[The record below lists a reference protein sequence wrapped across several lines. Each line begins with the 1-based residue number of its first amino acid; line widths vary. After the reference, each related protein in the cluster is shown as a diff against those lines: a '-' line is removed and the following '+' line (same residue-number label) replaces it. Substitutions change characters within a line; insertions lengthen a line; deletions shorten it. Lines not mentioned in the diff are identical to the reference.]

1 MRVKKDGDIFSMSD
15 NKPSVIARARE
26 IIDSYQGDQIRIME
40 VCGTHTHEIFRLG
53 IRQILP
59 EKVRLIS
66 GPGCPVCVT
75 PVDFIDEAVYLA
87 MEKDVTI
94 CTFGDLVR
102 VPGSFGTAGTAAG
115 SAEKKSAVS
124 EDADNNPAEKKT
136 AVSGD
141 ADNNPAEKK
150 SAVSGDADN
159 NPAEKKSAVSGD
171 AGNITAEKKAAGD
184 ENRKTA
190 RTAKIG
196 SLAAARAAGARIQ
209 VVYAPQDAVAYAREH
224 PEEQVVFLSVGF
236 ETTTPSSC
244 LAVKEA
250 QSEGLNNFSILTAN
264 KTMPSAYEAMKD
276 STDAFLYPGH
286 VHAITGT
293 SICEEMAKKGAS
305 GVVAGF
311 TAKEL
316 MTALAV
322 IVKKTQEGK
331 PFFENCYP
339 RVVRA
344 EGSPAA
350 QRLVEEMMEPC
361 DARWRGIGVL
371 PASGMKLRPEYAAYD
386 ARVKFDIPSMEGREN
401 PACRCGEVLQGKCLP
416 SDCKVFGK
424 GCTPEHPIGACMV
437 SGEGACSAF
446 YLYGGDR

>member
-1 MRVKKDGDIFSMSD
+1 MSD
-15 NKPSVIARARE
+15 KKTDVIARARQ
-26 IIDSYQGDQIRIME
+26 IIDSYQGAPIRIME

-59 EKVRLIS
+59 PTIRLIS

-75 PVDFIDEAVYLA
+75 PVDFIDEAILLA
-87 MEKDVTI
+87 MEHGATI

-102 VPGSFGTAGTAAG
+102 VPGSAGVPAGKKEGAEAPEKSAESSEKTEGEAAG
-115 SAEKKSAVS
+115 KNTGAAAASRPDSGKS
-124 EDADNNPAEKKT
+124 
-136 AVSGD
+136 
-141 ADNNPAEKK
+141 
-150 SAVSGDADN
+150 
-159 NPAEKKSAVSGD
+159 
-171 AGNITAEKKAAGD
+171 
-184 ENRKTA
+184 R
-190 RTAKIG
+190 RIG
-196 SLAAARAAGARIQ
+196 SLAAARAAGAKIQ
-209 VVYAPQDAVAYAREH
+209 VVYAPQDAVAYAEEH
-224 PEEQVVFLSVGF
+224 PQEQVVFLSVGF
-236 ETTTPSSC
+236 ETTTPTAC
-244 LAVKEA
+244 LAVREA
-250 QSEGLNNFSILTAN
+250 QQKGLTNFSILTAN
-264 KTMPSAYEAMKD
+264 KTMPSAYAAMKD

-293 SICEEMAKKGAS
+293 GICEELARKGTS

-322 IVKKTQEGK
+322 VVKKTQEGK

-339 RVVRA
+339 RVVRP

-350 QRLVEEMMEPC
+350 QKLVEKMMEPC

-371 PASGMKLRPEYAAYD
+371 PDSGMKLRAEYADYD
-386 ARVKFDIPSMEGREN
+386 ARVKFALPAMEGREN

-416 SDCKVFGK
+416 SDCKVFGT
-424 GCTPEHPIGACMV
+424 GCTPEHPVGACMV

-446 YLYGGDR
+446 YLYGGAKM

>member
-1 MRVKKDGDIFSMSD
+1 MSERQT
-15 NKPSVIARARE
+15 SVIARARG
-26 IIDSYQGDQIRIME
+26 IIDSYQGPPIRIME

-59 EKVRLIS
+59 ENIRLIS

-75 PVDFIDEAVYLA
+75 PVDFIDEAILLA
-87 MEKDVTI
+87 MEHNVTI

-102 VPGSFGTAGTAAG
+102 VPGSIGVPAFKKTG
-115 SAEKKSAVS
+115 SPENGDSGKNTDPEKNTDLVTVSVEPGKAEKTEGGSPADSAGPGKS
-124 EDADNNPAEKKT
+124 
-136 AVSGD
+136 
-141 ADNNPAEKK
+141 
-150 SAVSGDADN
+150 
-159 NPAEKKSAVSGD
+159 
-171 AGNITAEKKAAGD
+171 
-184 ENRKTA
+184 R
-190 RTAKIG
+190 RIG

-224 PEEQVVFLSVGF
+224 PQEQVVFLSVGF
-236 ETTTPSSC
+236 ETTTPASC
-244 LAVKEA
+244 LAVQEA
-250 QSEGLNNFSILTAN
+250 QRDGLTNFSILTAN
-264 KTMPSAYEAMKD
+264 KTMPAAYAAMKD

-293 SICEEMAKKGAS
+293 ALCEQLAAGGTS

-316 MTALAV
+316 LTAIAV
-322 IVKKTQEGK
+322 IVKRTQEGK

-339 RVVRA
+339 RVVRR
-344 EGSPAA
+344 EGAPAA
-350 QRLVEEMMEPC
+350 QQLVEEMMEPC

-371 PASGMKLRPEYAAYD
+371 PLSGVKLRNKYAAYD
-386 ARVKFDIPSMEGREN
+386 ARVKFALPVMEGREN

-416 SDCKVFGK
+416 SDCRVFGT
-424 GCTPEHPIGACMV
+424 GCTPEHPVGACMV

-446 YLYGGDR
+446 YLYGSGEK

>member
-1 MRVKKDGDIFSMSD
+1 MSD
-15 NKPSVIARARE
+15 NKPGVIARARS
-26 IIDSYQGDQIRIME
+26 IIDHYDGRPIRIME

-59 EKVRLIS
+59 PSIRLIS

-75 PVDFIDEAVYLA
+75 PVDFIDEAVSLA
-87 MEKDVTI
+87 MDYGVTI

-102 VPGSFGTAGTAAG
+102 VPGSFGTPAA
-115 SAEKKSAVS
+115 AE
-124 EDADNNPAEKKT
+124 N
-136 AVSGD
+136 
-141 ADNNPAEKK
+141 
-150 SAVSGDADN
+150 
-159 NPAEKKSAVSGD
+159 
-171 AGNITAEKKAAGD
+171 KAAAESGK
-184 ENRKTA
+184 EGPGPANRTS
-190 RTAKIG
+190 KIG

-224 PEEQVVFLSVGF
+224 PQEQVVFLSVGF
-236 ETTTPSSC
+236 ETTTPSTC

-250 QSEGLNNFSILTAN
+250 QSEAIKNFSILTAN
-264 KTMPSAYEAMKD
+264 KTMPSAYAAMKD

-293 SICEEMAKKGAS
+293 GICQELAEKGTS

-322 IVKKTQEGK
+322 IVKKTEEGK
-331 PFFENCYP
+331 PYFENCYP
-339 RVVRA
+339 RVVRS

-371 PASGMKLRPEYAAYD
+371 PDSGVKLRPEFADFD
-386 ARVKFDIPSMEGREN
+386 ARIRFSLPSMEGREN

-446 YLYGGDR
+446 YLYGGDRP

>member
-124 EDADNNPAEKKT
+124 EDADNNPAEKK
-136 AVSGD
+136 
-141 ADNNPAEKK
+141 

-159 NPAEKKSAVSGD
+159 NPAEKESAVSGD

-293 SICEEMAKKGAS
+293 GICEEMAKKGAS

-386 ARVKFDIPSMEGREN
+386 ARVKFDIPSREGRET

>member
-1 MRVKKDGDIFSMSD
+1 MSD

-59 EKVRLIS
+59 DKVRLIS

-124 EDADNNPAEKKT
+124 EDADNNPAEKK
-136 AVSGD
+136 
-141 ADNNPAEKK
+141 

-159 NPAEKKSAVSGD
+159 NPAEKKSAASED
-171 AGNITAEKKAAGD
+171 ADNITAEKKAAGD

-224 PEEQVVFLSVGF
+224 PQEQVVFLSVGF

-293 SICEEMAKKGAS
+293 GICEEMAEKGAS

-371 PASGMKLRPEYAAYD
+371 PASGVKLRPEYAAYD

>member
-1 MRVKKDGDIFSMSD
+1 MSD

-59 EKVRLIS
+59 DKVRLIS

-115 SAEKKSAVS
+115 SAERKSAVS
-124 EDADNNPAEKKT
+124 E
-136 AVSGD
+136 D

-159 NPAEKKSAVSGD
+159 NPAEKKSAASED
-171 AGNITAEKKAAGD
+171 ADNITAEKKAAGD

-293 SICEEMAKKGAS
+293 GICEEMAEKGAS

-371 PASGMKLRPEYAAYD
+371 PASGVKLRPEYAAYD

>member
-1 MRVKKDGDIFSMSD
+1 MSD
-15 NKPSVIARARE
+15 NKTNVIARARA
-26 IIDSYQGDQIRIME
+26 IIDSYDGKPIRIME

-59 EKVRLIS
+59 DKVRLIS

-87 MEKDVTI
+87 MERDVTI

-102 VPGSFGTAGTAAG
+102 VPGSFGT
-115 SAEKKSAVS
+115 SAPTSDKK
-124 EDADNNPAEKKT
+124 
-136 AVSGD
+136 
-141 ADNNPAEKK
+141 
-150 SAVSGDADN
+150 
-159 NPAEKKSAVSGD
+159 
-171 AGNITAEKKAAGD
+171 
-184 ENRKTA
+184 
-190 RTAKIG
+190 TAKIG

-224 PEEQVVFLSVGF
+224 PQEQVVFLSVGF

-250 QSEGLNNFSILTAN
+250 QSEGLTNFSILTAN
-264 KTMPSAYEAMKD
+264 KTMPSAYAAMKD

-293 SICEEMAKKGAS
+293 GICEKLAEEGTS

-311 TAKEL
+311 TAREL

-322 IVKKTQEGK
+322 IVKKTQEGR

-371 PASGMKLRPEYAAYD
+371 PQSGVQLRPEYAAFD
-386 ARVKFDIPSMEGREN
+386 ARVKFNIPSMQGREN
-401 PACRCGEVLQGKCLP
+401 PACRCGEVLQGKCMP

>member
-1 MRVKKDGDIFSMSD
+1 MSD
-15 NKPSVIARARE
+15 NKPGVIARARS
-26 IIDSYQGDQIRIME
+26 IIDHYDGRPIRIME

-59 EKVRLIS
+59 PSIRSIS

-75 PVDFIDEAVYLA
+75 PVDFIDEAVSLA
-87 MEKDVTI
+87 MDYGVTI

-102 VPGSFGTAGTAAG
+102 VPGSFGTPAA
-115 SAEKKSAVS
+115 AE
-124 EDADNNPAEKKT
+124 N
-136 AVSGD
+136 
-141 ADNNPAEKK
+141 
-150 SAVSGDADN
+150 
-159 NPAEKKSAVSGD
+159 
-171 AGNITAEKKAAGD
+171 KAAAESGK
-184 ENRKTA
+184 EGPGPANRTS
-190 RTAKIG
+190 KIG

-224 PEEQVVFLSVGF
+224 PQEQVVFLSVGF
-236 ETTTPSSC
+236 ETTTPSTC

-250 QSEGLNNFSILTAN
+250 QSEAIKNFSILTAN
-264 KTMPSAYEAMKD
+264 KTMPSAYAAMKD

-293 SICEEMAKKGAS
+293 GICQELAEKGTS

-322 IVKKTQEGK
+322 IVKKTEEGK
-331 PFFENCYP
+331 PYFENCYP
-339 RVVRA
+339 RVVRS

-371 PASGMKLRPEYAAYD
+371 PDSGVKLRPEFADFD
-386 ARVKFDIPSMEGREN
+386 ARIRFSLPSMEGREN

-446 YLYGGDR
+446 YLYGGDRP

>member
-1 MRVKKDGDIFSMSD
+1 MSD

-59 EKVRLIS
+59 DKVRLIS

-124 EDADNNPAEKKT
+124 E
-136 AVSGD
+136 D

-293 SICEEMAKKGAS
+293 GICEEMAEKGAS

-350 QRLVEEMMEPC
+350 QRLVEEMMESC

-371 PASGMKLRPEYAAYD
+371 PASGVKLRPEYAAYD

>member
-1 MRVKKDGDIFSMSD
+1 MSD
-15 NKPSVIARARE
+15 NKPGVIARARS
-26 IIDSYQGDQIRIME
+26 IIDHYDGRPIRIME

-59 EKVRLIS
+59 PSIRLIS

-75 PVDFIDEAVYLA
+75 PVDFIDEAVSLA
-87 MEKDVTI
+87 MDYGVTI

-102 VPGSFGTAGTAAG
+102 VPGSFGTPAA
-115 SAEKKSAVS
+115 AE
-124 EDADNNPAEKKT
+124 N
-136 AVSGD
+136 
-141 ADNNPAEKK
+141 
-150 SAVSGDADN
+150 
-159 NPAEKKSAVSGD
+159 
-171 AGNITAEKKAAGD
+171 KAAAESGK
-184 ENRKTA
+184 EGPGPANRTS
-190 RTAKIG
+190 KIG

-224 PEEQVVFLSVGF
+224 PQEQVVFLSVGF
-236 ETTTPSSC
+236 VTTTPSTC

-250 QSEGLNNFSILTAN
+250 QSEGIKNFSILTAN
-264 KTMPSAYEAMKD
+264 KTMPSAYAAMKD

-293 SICEEMAKKGAS
+293 GICQELAEKGTS

-322 IVKKTQEGK
+322 IVKKTEEGK
-331 PFFENCYP
+331 PYFENCYP
-339 RVVRA
+339 RVVRS

-371 PASGMKLRPEYAAYD
+371 PDSGVKLRPEFADFD
-386 ARVKFDIPSMEGREN
+386 ARIRFSLPSMEGREN

-446 YLYGGDR
+446 YLYGGDRP

>member
-1 MRVKKDGDIFSMSD
+1 MSD
-15 NKPSVIARARE
+15 NKTNVIARARA
-26 IIDSYQGDQIRIME
+26 IIDSYDGEPIRIME

-59 EKVRLIS
+59 ENVRLIS

-87 MEKDVTI
+87 MERDVTI

-102 VPGSFGTAGTAAG
+102 VPGSFGTPAQAAG
-115 SAEKKSAVS
+115 NESAQK
-124 EDADNNPAEKKT
+124 
-136 AVSGD
+136 
-141 ADNNPAEKK
+141 
-150 SAVSGDADN
+150 
-159 NPAEKKSAVSGD
+159 
-171 AGNITAEKKAAGD
+171 AGKKAS
-184 ENRKTA
+184 
-190 RTAKIG
+190 KIG

-250 QSEGLNNFSILTAN
+250 QSEGLTNFSILTAN
-264 KTMPSAYEAMKD
+264 KTMPSAYAAMKD

-293 SICEEMAKKGAS
+293 GICEKLAEEGTS

-331 PFFENCYP
+331 PYFENCYP
-339 RVVRA
+339 RVVRP

-371 PASGMKLRPEYAAYD
+371 PASGVQLRPEYAAYD
-386 ARVKFDIPSMEGREN
+386 ARVKFNIPSMQGREN
-401 PACRCGEVLQGKCLP
+401 PACRCGEVLQGKCMP

>member
-1 MRVKKDGDIFSMSD
+1 MSD

-59 EKVRLIS
+59 DKVRLIS

-124 EDADNNPAEKKT
+124 EDADNNPAEKKS

-141 ADNNPAEKK
+141 ADINPAEKK
-150 SAVSGDADN
+150 SAASEDAD
-159 NPAEKKSAVSGD
+159 
-171 AGNITAEKKAAGD
+171 NITAEKKAGGD

-293 SICEEMAKKGAS
+293 GICEEMAEKGAS

-371 PASGMKLRPEYAAYD
+371 PASGVKLRPEYAAYD